1 MQLGNSVRCRSMQL
15 RLDEVR
21 PGSMGLL
28 GNIGMCERCGSWE
41 VGKLERR
48 CVVVFVVVGKRE
60 RW

>member
-1 MQLGNSVRCRSMQL
+1 MQL